1 MDPHP
6 FSIAL
11 NIRTFES
18 MWRWSA
24 LVLFTR
30 RPIPTTP
37 ITTLTFTVV
46 IGYSVLVIAA
56 LVGPLATVCGSFPRV
71 TILITGSRVSL
82 SPIALSTF
90 LLMLV
95 SMGVVSSSFGFVS
108 MSTLMTLMT
117 LMALMAMLSM
127 TALMVSALL
136 FVGTMTFFGF
146 GASIR

>member
-11 NIRTFES
+11 NLRTFVS

-24 LVLFTR
+24 LVLVTR

-56 LVGPLATVCGSFPRV
+56 LVEPLAAVCVSFPRV
-71 TILITGSRVSL
+71 TILVTGSRVSL
-82 SPIALSTF
+82 SPITLSTF

-117 LMALMAMLSM
+117 LMA
-127 TALMVSALL
+127 ALVVSALL
-136 FVGTMTFFGF
+136 FVGTATFLGF